1 MEGTRTRDDGLPD
14 RLTLHV
20 GDEERLFERART
32 RSHPNE
38 LVVSP
43 VELHQRNVQR
53 RLREARLPADA
64 FRFAD
69 PVEICLRVLEAA
81 GRPTAAV
88 DRVDRLALIR
98 SMLGDEPADS
108 PDDPPANLSLP
119 TGPSSRDPQR
129 VEQIR
134 TEAEA
139 ITNFHP
145 ERIAAWRKTAGE
157 VDDPIDDESRGLLD
171 AALAVERELRDRTAK
186 PVSETALLRRATRSI
201 AATNGA
207 AWAEAHPNAERL
219 TLLGLS
225 SLSAPHTDLVNA
237 LLTATPVEVHVHF
250 RAGTGEY
257 LRRRVPDLL
266 AVDDPGTVALSE
278 AEALS
283 GTEASE

>member
-1 MEGTRTRDDGLPD
+1 MEGTRTRDDELPD

-53 RLREARLPADA
+53 RLREARLPTDA

-69 PVEICLRVLEAA
+69 PVGICLRVLETT

-88 DRVDRLALIR
+88 DRVDRLSLIR
-98 SMLGDEPADS
+98 SMLADA
-108 PDDPPANLSLP
+108 PDDPSADVTLP
-119 TGPSSRDPQR
+119 TGAASRDPR
-129 VEQIR
+129 HVEQIR

-145 ERIAAWRKTAGE
+145 ERIAAWRASAGE
-157 VDDPIDDESRGLLD
+157 IDGPIDEEAEAVLD
-171 AALAVERELRDRTAK
+171 AALGVERELRDLTAK
-186 PVSETALLRRATRSI
+186 AVSETALLRRATRSI
-201 AATNGA
+201 TATDGS
-207 AWAEAHPNAERL
+207 AWTEAYPNAERL

-237 LLTATPVEVHVHF
+237 LLTATSVEVRVHF
-250 RAGTGEY
+250 REGTGEY

-266 AVDDPGTVALSE
+266 AVDDPGTVDLPS
-278 AEALS
+278 AE
-283 GTEASE
+283 GPE

>member
-1 MEGTRTRDDGLPD
+1 MEGTRTRDDEIPD

-32 RSHPNE
+32 RSHPDE

-69 PVEICLRVLEAA
+69 PVGICLRVLETA

-88 DRVDRLALIR
+88 DRVDRLSLIR
-98 SMLGDEPADS
+98 SILGDAA
-108 PDDPPANLSLP
+108 DDPAADFVLP
-119 TGPSSRDPQR
+119 TGPSSRDPRR

-134 TEAEA
+134 TEVETV
-139 ITNFHP
+139 TNFHP
-145 ERIAAWRKTAGE
+145 ERIAAWRETAGE
-157 VDDPIDDESRGLLD
+157 IDDPIDDEAAELLD
-171 AALAVERELRDRTAK
+171 AALAIERKLRDRTAEA
-186 PVSETALLRRATRSI
+186 VSETALLRRATRSI
-201 AATNGA
+201 AATDGS
-207 AWAEAHPNAERL
+207 AWAEAYPNAERL
-219 TLLGLS
+219 TFLGLS

-237 LLTATPVEVHVHF
+237 LLSATPVEVHVHF
-250 RAGTGEY
+250 REGTGEY

-266 AVDDPGTVALSE
+266 AV
-278 AEALS
+278 AEP
-283 GTEASE
+283 GTEAFE

>member
-1 MEGTRTRDDGLPD
+1 MEGTRTRDDEIPD

-20 GDEERLFERART
+20 GEEERLFERARA
-32 RSHPNE
+32 RPRPNE

-53 RLREARLPADA
+53 RLREARLPNDA

-69 PVEICLRVLEAA
+69 PVGICLRALEAA

-98 SMLGDEPADS
+98 SVLDSAAADDSTAS
-108 PDDPPANLSLP
+108 PRSTDFTLP
-119 TGPSSRDPQR
+119 TGAPSRDPRR

-134 TEAEA
+134 TEVEA

-145 ERIAAWRKTAGE
+145 ERIAAWTETAEGL
-157 VDDPIDDESRGLLD
+157 DGPIDEGAAELLD
-171 AALAVERELRDRTAK
+171 AALAIERELRDRTAEA
-186 PVSETALLRRATRSI
+186 VSETALLRRATRTI
-201 AATNGA
+201 AATNGS
-207 AWAEAHPNAERL
+207 AWDEAYPGVERL

-225 SLSAPHTDLVNA
+225 GLSAPHTDLVNA
-237 LLTATPVEVHVHF
+237 LLAATPVAVHVHF
-250 RAGTGEY
+250 REGTGEY

-266 AVDDPGTVALSE
+266 AVDDPGTE
-278 AEALS
+278 AFE
-283 GTEASE
+283 